1 MDATPAGLGPEASWL
16 RSKWGIYCGHRRSTR
31 TVRHELS
38 TAGAIPPN
46 VAAVYG
52 TLCVVS
58 KYDSLREH
66 LDRLPPEL
74 VQLSFAEIDRIVAG
88 LPPSAYEH
96 RAWWSNERQ
105 GSHVQAIG
113 WLDAGRRVE
122 SVDLNTTRVTFSAR
136 CS

>member
-16 RSKWGIYCGHRRSTR
+16 RSRWGIYCGHRRSTR

-52 TLCVVS
+52 TLCVLS

-88 LPPSAYEH
+88 LLRRPTSIAPGGAMSVKEATFRRLAGWTPDGGS
-96 RAWWSNERQ
+96 RAS
-105 GSHVQAIG
+105 I
-113 WLDAGRRVE
+113 
-122 SVDLNTTRVTFSAR
+122 
-136 CS
+136 